1 MSETF
6 NTKVEVSFLCSEC
19 NKELDVDAR
28 TDKWGDTTV
37 FIEPCSCQK
46 AIVEELKERIDDLEV
61 VIDELKDGE

>member
-28 TDKWGDTTV
+28 TDK
-37 FIEPCSCQK
+37 
-46 AIVEELKERIDDLEV
+46 
-61 VIDELKDGE
+61 